1 MKVISKFAIVL
12 AVGALV
18 AAGSSNVFATC
29 ALPGSSFTSQYFDAP
44 AGFQDVSQ
52 AQGKFWGLGQFN
64 PASPGGT
71 DNGLIGPGDGAE
83 PWLRYFGGAGFY
95 VFGDWAG
102 NLYDGCPQDA
112 PNPQPAR
119 MALQWTTSDGSD
131 SYFVAICATE
141 DAFGAFP
148 VADIPSAPMVRV
160 PKPVIHA
167 SSRAG
172 TTTNLTVG
180 TEPLSG
186 GVYNTGGCPLAVT
199 GFKIYTQTVP
209 RNAAAPSGP
218 NSRTTNGWTLLGSS
232 AGADVAGAVNCA
244 TDGDVYLLTTLVLDG
259 NVEIGQGSRNSTK
272 VECGPNLATPSGEG
286 NEFRFIRKPKTAK
299 GR

>member
-29 ALPGSSFTSQYFDAP
+29 ALPGSGWVSSYFDAP
-44 AGFQDVSQ
+44 IGQSLSS

-71 DNGLIGPGDGAE
+71 DNGLIGPADGVE
-83 PWLRYFGGAGFY
+83 TWLRYVPGAGFY
-95 VFGDWAG
+95 TTGDWSS
-102 NLYDGCPQDA
+102 NLYDGCPQDP

-119 MALQWTTSDGSD
+119 MGIEWTTSDGTD
-131 SYFVAICATE
+131 SYFVALCAGE
-141 DAFGAFP
+141 DQFGSFP
-148 VADIPSAPMVRV
+148 IVDIPGTPMARV
-160 PKPVIHA
+160 PKPVVHA

-180 TEPLSG
+180 TEPIPA
-186 GVYNTGGCPLAVT
+186 VQNTNGCTLAVT
-199 GFKIYTQTVP
+199 GFKVYSQTVP
-209 RNAAAPSGP
+209 RNGAAPSGP
-218 NSRTTNGWTLLGSS
+218 NSRTTNGWTLLGTSS
-232 AGADVAGAVNCA
+232 GADVAGAVNCA

-259 NVEIGQGSRNSTK
+259 NVEISQGSRNSTK